1 MVERSTNLDSRNYF
15 LLTISAK
22 TFCNN
27 MSLQFSD
34 VYVKAKNFQNSL
46 VLLAEYF
53 EFTCTKKLQE
63 FLTQELMAS
72 ILSPFKTLHAKSFEL
87 KGVNNEKKKTKTWN
101 SKTRI
106 SDYYT
111 NNEDTSLPILTMVK
125 TSADEHLQELACI
138 LIDSIIELDT
148 NSDDED
154 EDVDSSY
161 IIDTQFAS
169 ETLDLLFS
177 SFGSHFRASLIAE
190 LILTAEDHSFSEID
204 QSITDVQKIISVAA

>member
-1 MVERSTNLDSRNYF
+1 MIERSTNLDSRNYF

-63 FLTQELMAS
+63 FLTQKLMAS

-87 KGVNNEKKKTKTWN
+87 KGVNNEKKKTVCIDAIMH
-101 SKTRI
+101 SFH
-106 SDYYT
+106 
-111 NNEDTSLPILTMVK
+111 E
-125 TSADEHLQELACI
+125 SAICA
-138 LIDSIIELDT
+138 
-148 NSDDED
+148 
-154 EDVDSSY
+154 
-161 IIDTQFAS
+161 
-169 ETLDLLFS
+169 TLKNY
-177 SFGSHFRASLIAE
+177 ASLA
-190 LILTAEDHSFSEID
+190 
-204 QSITDVQKIISVAA
+204 DVPQNEKNSPIVC